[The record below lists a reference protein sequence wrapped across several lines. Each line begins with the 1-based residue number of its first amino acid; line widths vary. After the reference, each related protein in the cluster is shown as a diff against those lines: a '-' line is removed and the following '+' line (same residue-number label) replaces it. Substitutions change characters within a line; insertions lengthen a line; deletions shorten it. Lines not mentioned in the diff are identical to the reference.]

1 MEHSQNYFPLF
12 QTQILM
18 DSFSVYS
25 YLGRLN
31 LLAFPPSLDYT
42 EIFSLASLLC
52 LPHSFSQFAFVTGQ
66 RQLCLR
72 ESMIEFGDIF
82 SFYLFCSF
90 SILCL
95 QAMLRMQFCIEFTFL
110 LVLFMGQE
118 EYFWRN
124 TAMLTPLSS
133 ATRSP
138 SSNAI
143 LRYFASQLKKM
154 LVG

>member
-1 MEHSQNYFPLF
+1 MASRPLNGAYLEIF
-12 QTQILM
+12 
-18 DSFSVYS
+18 SFVLCPNPHEQFLSIFLFRVD
-25 YLGRLN
+25 LIFWH
-31 LLAFPPSLDYT
+31 FPPLSPNYT
-42 EIFSLASLLC
+42 DIFSLASPLYLHC
-52 LPHSFSQFAFVTGQ
+52 SVSQSAFVTGWVALFE
-66 RQLCLR
+66 RKHDR
-72 ESMIEFGDIF
+72 IEEKKF

-124 TAMLTPLSS
+124 RAMLIPLSS

-138 SSNAI
+138 SSNA
-143 LRYFASQLKKM
+143 LL
-154 LVG
+154 

>member
-1 MEHSQNYFPLF
+1 MASRPLSGAYLEIF
-12 QTQILM
+12 
-18 DSFSVYS
+18 SFVLCPNPHEQFLSIFLFRVD
-25 YLGRLN
+25 LIFWH
-31 LLAFPPSLDYT
+31 FPPLSPNYT
-42 EIFSLASLLC
+42 DIFSLASLLYLHC
-52 LPHSFSQFAFVTGQ
+52 SVSQSAFVTGW

-72 ESMIEFGDIF
+72 ESMVEFGDIF

-124 TAMLTPLSS
+124 RAMLILLSS

-138 SSNAI
+138 SSNA
-143 LRYFASQLKKM
+143 LL
-154 LVG
+154 

>member
-1 MEHSQNYFPLF
+1 MDHSQNYFPLF

-18 DSFSVYS
+18 ESFSVYS
-25 YLGRLN
+25 YLGRFN
-31 LLAFPPSLDYT
+31 LLAFPQLP
-42 EIFSLASLLC
+42 EIFSLASPLC
-52 LPHSFSQFAFVTGQ
+52 LPHSFSQFAFVTGR

-72 ESMIEFGDIF
+72 ESMIELGDIF

-124 TAMLTPLSS
+124 TAMLFPFSS